1 MKVYKCD
8 SCGVEITNPHK
19 IGMKEFCFS
28 VSNCDI
34 WQVFMPTKNRKKVH
48 LCEECYRGLYILAK
62 RQDLQLVKTNDVLI
76 RNEQKYQVIIADD
89 NIFVVCPIIYSKKEK
104 SEIVKYS
111 ETEIYAN
118 QDTINTLEDLNFKK
132 ISEESKGVKN
142 VTESK
147 LKPCPLCG
155 GEAVVYHQS
164 SKYATCDGNYVHCS
178 ECGCRTKLFECYGN
192 TGKTHDDTKK
202 EAIENWN
209 QRFADNGKTTSQ

>member
-19 IGMKEFCFS
+19 VGMKEFCLS
-28 VSNCDI
+28 VDNCDV
-34 WQVFMPTKNRKKVH
+34 WQVLMPSKNKRRVH
-48 LCEECYRGLYILAK
+48 LCKNCYQGLYILAK
-62 RQDLQLVKTNDVLI
+62 RQDLQLVKTKDVLI
-76 RNEQKYQVIIADD
+76 RNGQKYEVVIADD

-132 ISEESKGVKN
+132 ISKQQKIVANAIELN
-142 VTESK
+142 
-147 LKPCPLCG
+147 PCPFCG

-164 SKYATCDGNYVHCS
+164 SKYATCDGNYVHCF
-178 ECGCRTKLFECYGN
+178 ECGCRTKLFECFGN
-192 TGKTHDDTKK
+192 TGKTHDDTEK
-202 EAIENWN
+202 EAIESWN
-209 QRFADNGKTTSQ
+209 QRFADNGKTI